1 MVLNPFPISSP
12 VQIQADWVELKC
24 LSDLYNCVPLA
35 DVRSALEFQAD
46 EQDEDIGREDGE
58 VESVIDAILNEIRE
72 RESNLTS
79 SYPFQ
84 IELGGG
90 VVSLTDSF
98 EQLTIDQC
106 VYIYCLVFSHISNS
120 PILTPSQKANNSDR
134 DIMQICAT
142 IAAAGYVRGHSIS
155 FGFPRPDNSNFY
167 DKTQSVIGLLGEG
180 ELHAPDEIN
189 PIHSLSPKDAGID
202 VISWEC
208 MNDNRPG
215 RRILFSQVASGNNW
229 KEKPVKPYIETFKNY
244 WLKHPILS
252 TINDAMFIPFDMTDD
267 IDNRYTA
274 EQFLNSQLI
283 NLGTIFYRKRVPAY
297 FKDGIKIGQQDGAIV
312 ERLNE
317 LDKIQ
322 NYVNDKVGLLKASAI

>member
-58 VESVIDAILNEIRE
+58 VESVIDEILNEIRV
-72 RESNLTS
+72 REKCLQS

-84 IELGGG
+84 IEPGGG
-90 VVSLTDSF
+90 VVSLTASF
-98 EQLTIDQC
+98 EQLAIDQC
-106 VYIYCLVFSHISNS
+106 VYLYCLVFSHISNS
-120 PILTPSQKANNSDR
+120 PILTSSQTIKHSDR

-142 IAAAGYVRGHSIS
+142 IAAAGYIRGHSIS
-155 FGFPRPDNSNFY
+155 FGFPRPDHSNFY
-167 DKTQSVIGLLGEG
+167 DKSQYVIGLLGEG
-180 ELHAPDEIN
+180 ELHVHEEIN
-189 PIHSLSPKDAGID
+189 PVHSLSPKDAGID
-202 VISWEC
+202 IISWQC
-208 MNDNRPG
+208 MNDNLPG
-215 RRILFSQVASGNNW
+215 RCILFSQVASGNNW
-229 KEKPVKPYIETFKNY
+229 KEKPVKPYIDIFKNY

-252 TINDAMFIPFDMTDD
+252 TINDAMFIPFDMVDD

-274 EQFLNSQLI
+274 DDYLKSQLI
-283 NLGTIFYRKRVPAY
+283 NLGLIFYRKRVPAY
-297 FKDGIKIGQQDGAIV
+297 FKVGMEISIKDNVII

-317 LDKIQ
+317 FDKIQ
-322 NYVNDKVGLLKASAI
+322 DYVNNKVGLLKASAI